1 MDDDF
6 SDEDFLDQIDES
18 DLQKLEENAIQLT
31 QVQAQAQVS
40 QRPPPLTHQHQHH
53 QPQPQPQLQQQ
64 HVQQDSYGLDEDD
77 DLDDTVVFEEIAQQS
92 QPGGPKQTNSW
103 ATKSLPVQQARL
115 NANLANTQRWNQH
128 IPLPTAR
135 PVYPPPPKY
144 PQVPSSRPI
153 PYHAPPSLRPVP
165 PARPL
170 PPPRPQHAPTQ
181 SQFAR
186 PPVPPV
192 PRPYSVQ
199 PSHAGQSA
207 PPGPQGDIIAQLQSQ
222 LAAAQSELATAR
234 GEALIIRSKY
244 DKIQNDRDFEVARLR
259 KLHEETL
266 AKHERELN
274 DFRATTRN
282 VTTEL
287 QFAQQ
292 DLREGLGRG
301 KSRKKDGAS
310 TPKKNHKFWG
320 QADGFNDVEVVSSPT
335 KGSRRRDAIPTIPPA
350 GERTPSKGGKRKRGH
365 VFASPKHGLE
375 VDENALGSDRG
386 ATREVITPTIIIS
399 TANAL
404 PYDFL
409 RLVLDHSALRD
420 QPPTFDLFSRFTFP
434 SDPSQ
439 TFSTVIFQKLSRLGS
454 PKEPLLLLAD
464 FAELVIDLWQRCL
477 SERYHAPIYYLASLV
492 LYTLDLNAVVVAP
505 RITSSLV
512 PVCTTTCQLI
522 ALQRHH
528 SPDGDLSNHADP
540 AIRQLSL
547 DIDVTQCLALLYLAA
562 LGCAAPARGQA
573 GAEET
578 AETTKHSPLVQFWR
592 TVEPEFVLRML
603 SVKHP
608 ERDWYGMLSL
618 LWTSVLPDSIGP
630 IPSPVSATSTA
641 RSKAKDLD
649 QVSKET
655 IKAVSLFLNESP
667 RWAPKGSVK
676 ELEVR
681 TATLRTLVIFTS
693 SPYGMVQA
701 ARSEVVIPR
710 LVTVL
715 CWAIDR
721 LYDLDGGLPAIVQNP
736 AARGGIHSFTNEV
749 EADDPDGQD
758 GEKEKLASLLPRF
771 IARAILL
778 LHTLVTHPRT
788 ADVVQMGAKLS
799 ASHGGSQRYLL
810 TLARLCFAEEEL
822 VLEAGIDPATAE
834 LAREL
839 IELSVTPVEGEEMSK
854 AFG

>member
-1 MDDDF
+1 M
-6 SDEDFLDQIDES
+6 
-18 DLQKLEENAIQLT
+18 
-31 QVQAQAQVS
+31 
-40 QRPPPLTHQHQHH
+40 
-53 QPQPQPQLQQQ
+53 
-64 HVQQDSYGLDEDD
+64 
-77 DLDDTVVFEEIAQQS
+77 
-92 QPGGPKQTNSW
+92 
-103 ATKSLPVQQARL
+103 
-115 NANLANTQRWNQH
+115 
-128 IPLPTAR
+128 
-135 PVYPPPPKY
+135 
-144 PQVPSSRPI
+144 
-153 PYHAPPSLRPVP
+153 
-165 PARPL
+165 
-170 PPPRPQHAPTQ
+170 
-181 SQFAR
+181 
-186 PPVPPV
+186 
-192 PRPYSVQ
+192 
-199 PSHAGQSA
+199 
-207 PPGPQGDIIAQLQSQ
+207 
-222 LAAAQSELATAR
+222 
-234 GEALIIRSKY
+234 
-244 DKIQNDRDFEVARLR
+244 
-259 KLHEETL
+259 
-266 AKHERELN
+266 
-274 DFRATTRN
+274 
-282 VTTEL
+282 
-287 QFAQQ
+287 
-292 DLREGLGRG
+292 
-301 KSRKKDGAS
+301 
-310 TPKKNHKFWG
+310 
-320 QADGFNDVEVVSSPT
+320 
-335 KGSRRRDAIPTIPPA
+335 
-350 GERTPSKGGKRKRGH
+350 
-365 VFASPKHGLE
+365 
-375 VDENALGSDRG
+375 
-386 ATREVITPTIIIS
+386 
-399 TANAL
+399 
-404 PYDFL
+404 
-409 RLVLDHSALRD
+409 
-420 QPPTFDLFSRFTFP
+420 
-434 SDPSQ
+434 
-439 TFSTVIFQKLSRLGS
+439 
-454 PKEPLLLLAD
+454 LAD